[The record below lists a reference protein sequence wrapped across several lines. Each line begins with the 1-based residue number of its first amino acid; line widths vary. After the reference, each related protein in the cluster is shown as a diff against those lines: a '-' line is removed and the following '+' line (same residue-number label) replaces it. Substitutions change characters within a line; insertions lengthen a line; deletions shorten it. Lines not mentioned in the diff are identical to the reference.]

1 MRRMAVVNPQATER
15 DFYLRSFRHR
25 SMVLHV
31 AEPYGEEDVR
41 SVVDELVDNGTLV
54 VVVARQFLA
63 GRGVRVRPREVKVP
77 GTGLFAV
84 SATLMQTGLAHV
96 RQLPGREPT
105 RLRFSCRL
113 ATKLAAHKLVVID
126 SRGGIASTLGV
137 RSFVNADA
145 LARLARKRGG
155 VSGWSRPEL
164 RELRAT
170 VLNGVDSINLTTAET
185 LDAELFSYEGAGTL
199 LTATD
204 YCRVEPLRLDDF
216 PQALTLLERGER
228 EGFLLPRT
236 PDQRAR
242 VLLSAYGAWFE
253 GHRLAGLAALETD
266 AYRRERLAEVVGLY
280 TITRF
285 KGEGVGV
292 RIVEALTEVARER
305 GCHALFACTSNPRAA
320 SFFLR
325 DGFMEVEPSWVPAR
339 KWEGRRRP
347 LPEVFWRDL

>member
-1 MRRMAVVNPQATER
+1 MAVVSPQPTER
-15 DFYLRSFRHR
+15 DFYLRSFRQR

-31 AEPYGEEDVR
+31 SEEYTEHDVQG
-41 SVVDELVDNGTLV
+41 VVEELVDNGTLV
-54 VVVARQFLA
+54 ILVARQFVS

-84 SATLMQTGLAHV
+84 SATLLEHGLARV
-96 RQLPGREPT
+96 RQLEGRAAPT

-113 ATKLAAHKLVVID
+113 AAKVGAHKLVVVD
-126 SRGGIASTLGV
+126 PRGGIRTAIGV
-137 RSFVNADA
+137 RSFLNVDA

-155 VSGWSRPEL
+155 ASGWSRPEL

-170 VLNGVDSINLTTAET
+170 VLAGVDTVNLTSADT

-199 LTATD
+199 LTASD

-216 PQALTLLERGER
+216 AQALTLLDRGER

-236 PDQRAR
+236 AAQRAR

-266 AYRRERLAEVVGLY
+266 AYKKERLAEVVGLY

-285 KGEGVGV
+285 QGEGVGV
-292 RIVEALTEVARER
+292 RILDALAEVAKER
-305 GCHALFACTSNPRAA
+305 GCRALFACTANPRAA
-320 SFFLR
+320 SFFER
-325 DGFMEVEPSWVPAR
+325 DGFARVEPSAVPTR
-339 KWEGRRRP
+339 KWKGRRRP
-347 LPEVFWRDL
+347 LPEVLWRDL